1 MLNNTKYHN
10 YKTKCK
16 KLKLKHLKRY
26 MTENRVVINLVLA
39 SSFLFLSEQSSN
51 ILSLEKLISMNPSG
65 VINKNFMF

>member
-1 MLNNTKYHN
+1 
-10 YKTKCK
+10 
-16 KLKLKHLKRY
+16 

-65 VINKNFMF
+65 VINKNFVLENGPVIFYLNWTLLHAKQ